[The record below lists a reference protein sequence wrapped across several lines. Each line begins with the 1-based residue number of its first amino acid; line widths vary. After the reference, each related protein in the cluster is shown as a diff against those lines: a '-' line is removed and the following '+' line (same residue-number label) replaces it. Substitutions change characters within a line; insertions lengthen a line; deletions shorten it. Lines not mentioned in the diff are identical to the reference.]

1 MPTAQLISYV
11 KNQVE
16 QGQSGGHDWF
26 TVHDIRS
33 LKGVSSGRGLVY
45 SWIQGVDETATSNCQ
60 FELSQPTPAEYPTI
74 GQGQIIVE
82 FDPKDKF
89 PRTGIVTSNGEGYLI
104 APALRLDVG
113 KGREIVLM
121 LLSPP
126 ARPHNVS
133 VEKNVLT
140 IPDGE
145 ATVTVTT
152 GNGEVRCQGTFP
164 TQSKEAK
171 IILNRNPRLPV
182 YRAGFNETVSR
193 LRGHAQMNVVWKPV
207 ARSFEELVLVFDPSS
222 ICSLQANSLSFDKIQ
237 AHLTGPDPKGA
248 GDKGDYVTGD
258 GIGVSYTIRLLLH
271 RGLGRHSS
279 DKTRLYVT

>member
-1 MPTAQLISYV
+1 M
-11 KNQVE
+11 
-16 QGQSGGHDWF
+16 
-26 TVHDIRS
+26 
-33 LKGVSSGRGLVY
+33 
-45 SWIQGVDETATSNCQ
+45 
-60 FELSQPTPAEYPTI
+60 
-74 GQGQIIVE
+74 
-82 FDPKDKF
+82 
-89 PRTGIVTSNGEGYLI
+89 I
-104 APALRLDVG
+104 APALRLDLA

-164 TQSKEAK
+164 AQAK
-171 IILNRNPRLPV
+171 
-182 YRAGFNETVSR
+182 
-193 LRGHAQMNVVWKPV
+193 
-207 ARSFEELVLVFDPSS
+207 
-222 ICSLQANSLSFDKIQ
+222 SLSFDNMPSLLSGTESKG
-237 AHLTGPDPKGA
+237 TGNKE
-248 GDKGDYVTGD
+248 DYVIGD
-258 GIGVSYTIRLLLH
+258 GIGVSYTIRLLFQ

>member
-1 MPTAQLISYV
+1 M
-11 KNQVE
+11 KNPVE
-16 QGQSGGHDWF
+16 RDPSGGHDCF
-26 TVHDIRS
+26 IVSGIGS
-33 LKGVSSGRGLVY
+33 LKGVFRGRGLVY
-45 SWIQGVDETATSNCQ
+45 SWIQGVDEAATSNCQ

-74 GQGQIIVE
+74 RQGQIIVE

-89 PRTGIVTSNGEGYLI
+89 PCTGIVTSNGEGYLI
-104 APALRLDVG
+104 APALRLDVA

-145 ATVTVTT
+145 ASVTVTT

-164 TQSKEAK
+164 AQSKEAK
-171 IILNRNPRLPV
+171 IILNRKPRLPV
-182 YRAGFNETVSR
+182 YKAGFNET
-193 LRGHAQMNVVWKPV
+193 LGKLKGRGQMNVVWKPV

-222 ICSLQANSLSFDKIQ
+222 ICSLQANSLSFDKIP
-237 AHLTGPDPKGA
+237 AHLTGPDSKGA
-248 GDKGDYVTGD
+248 GDKGDYVIGD

-279 DKTRLYVT
+279 ERTRFDVT